1 MHATDNFP
9 ASRNMLNTAYSWGMR
24 RVFNGAFRLT
34 MKRLWGKK
42 DLTAQELRR
51 KTDSISHLLDRKV
64 RPGSP
69 EAFGPG
75 LEGEWFTPDGHKEC
89 KATVLYLH
97 GGAFATYPVG
107 SYRRFSQTLANLL
120 QARVFL
126 PNYRLAPEH
135 PYPTPGD
142 DCLAAYRHVLAKIG
156 GNNKHLVIGG
166 DSAGGN
172 LTLAT
177 LIRARD
183 AGLALPRCAF
193 AFSPAT
199 DLTFSGASINENERT
214 DSMFTKEAIGFVR
227 GIYLT
232 SPADITKPDASPLFA
247 DVTGLPP
254 ILFQCSHAEMLRDDS
269 TRMAERIR
277 AAGGVSELSM
287 WRDLP
292 HCFQLFDAFTETE
305 QARTQ
310 LRQFV
315 DRHLTP

>member
-1 MHATDNFP
+1 
-9 ASRNMLNTAYSWGMR
+9 MLNNVYSWGIR

-34 MKRLWGKK
+34 MKRLWSKK
-42 DLTAQELRR
+42 DLTAAELRR
-51 KTDSISHLLDRKV
+51 RTDAVSHLLDRNV
-64 RPGSP
+64 RPGKP

-75 LEGEWFTPDGHKEC
+75 LEGEWFAPDGRNDC

-97 GGAFATYPVG
+97 GGAFAIYPIG
-107 SYRRFSQTLANLL
+107 TYRRFSQTLANLL

-135 PYPTPGD
+135 PYPTPVD
-142 DCLAAYRHVLAKIG
+142 DCLAAYRLVLARLG
-156 GNNKHLVIGG
+156 GNSEHLVVGG

-183 AGLALPRCAF
+183 EGLALPRCAF
-193 AFSPAT
+193 AFSPVT
-199 DLTFSGASINENERT
+199 DMTFNGASVSENERT
-214 DSMFTKEAIGFVR
+214 DAMFSKDTAGFVR
-227 GIYLT
+227 RIYL
-232 SPADITKPDASPLFA
+232 PAPGDAAKPDASPLFA
-247 DVTGLPP
+247 DLKGLPP
-254 ILFQCSHAEMLRDDS
+254 ILFQCSQAEMLRDDS
-269 TRMAERIR
+269 TRMAERTR
-277 AAGGVSELSM
+277 AAGGVAELSM

-292 HCFQLFDAFTETE
+292 HCFQLFDAFTESG

-315 DRHLTP
+315 DRQLAK

>member
-1 MHATDNFP
+1 
-9 ASRNMLNTAYSWGMR
+9 MLNTAYSWGMR

-42 DLTAQELRR
+42 DLTVDELRR
-51 KTDSISHLLDRKV
+51 RTDSISRLLDRNV
-64 RPGSP
+64 RSGRL

-75 LEGEWFTPDGHKEC
+75 LQGEWFTPDGRDDC

-97 GGAFATYPVG
+97 GGAFAIYPIG
-107 SYRRFSQTLANLL
+107 TYRRFSQTLANLL

-135 PYPTPGD
+135 PYPAPVD
-142 DCLAAYRHVLAKIG
+142 DCLEAYRHVLAEAG
-156 GNNKHLVIGG
+156 GDSGHLIIGG

-172 LTLAT
+172 LTLAV

-199 DLTFSGASINENERT
+199 DLTFSGVSVDENECS
-214 DSMFTKEAIGFVR
+214 DAMFTKAAIGFVR
-227 GIYLT
+227 DIYLNG
-232 SPADITKPDASPLFA
+232 PADFAKPDASPLFA
-247 DVTGLPP
+247 DLVGLPP
-254 ILFQCSHAEMLRDDS
+254 ILLQCSQAEMLRDDS

-277 AAGGVSELSM
+277 AAGGVSEISM

-292 HCFQLFDAFTETE
+292 HCFQLFDAFTESG

-310 LRQFV
+310 LRKFV
-315 DRHLTP
+315 DRHLTH